1 MSKNKNIIRLIPG
14 EPVPQFGGMTPE
26 QFGDFAGK
34 IESILMGTFGSC
46 DGAMT
51 MYSHLASRLLLDV
64 EDAAGEAAMQ
74 EVLDAF
80 YAAVRDEVVT
90 QRRVRAAQREREPE
104 TNGNVGGLH

>member
-1 MSKNKNIIRLIPG
+1 LAKNNNITRLIPG
-14 EPVPQFGGMTPE
+14 EPVAQFGGMTPE

-64 EDAAGEAAMQ
+64 EDAAGEAAM
-74 EVLDAF
+74 EKVLDTF
-80 YAAVRDEVVT
+80 NAAIRDEIGS
-90 QRRVRAAQREREPE
+90 QRRLRAAQRQREPE
-104 TNGNVGGLH
+104 TNGNAGGLH